1 VLAEVKQFTKQLE
14 LYRAEHG
21 TFPTAVPDTDAGL
34 MAQHNKSSS
43 IASMN
48 IVVNKASM
56 TALED
61 QKLLSF
67 ETSTGISL
75 PRNSLY
81 FFGRDHSGWGKEV
94 VFVMAIFNSY
104 KNIPRENQSNRMQGG
119 VNNAYP
125 RAMVSFYGS
134 PCNGAEVSLN
144 TPQSTTA
151 YGQTEAPFLDVDGRV
166 WMHQPS
172 VYSGIQG
179 CSAGFNGAYLK
190 EWYGIDTSRS
200 GGTALFM
207 LQY

>member
-1 VLAEVKQFTKQLE
+1 
-14 LYRAEHG
+14 
-21 TFPTAVPDTDAGL
+21 
-34 MAQHNKSSS
+34 
-43 IASMN
+43 
-48 IVVNKASM
+48 
-56 TALED
+56 
-61 QKLLSF
+61 
-67 ETSTGISL
+67 
-75 PRNSLY
+75 
-81 FFGRDHSGWGKEV
+81 
-94 VFVMAIFNSY
+94 
-104 KNIPRENQSNRMQGG
+104 
-119 VNNAYP
+119 
-125 RAMVSFYGS
+125 MVSFYGS